1 MIYQPAVR
9 SFSGLAYSKFAAIEG
24 ASPRGGDQGSGGDLS
39 LLAVFPGR
47 ERPHDVAPGRI
58 EGPNS
63 VVSLVL
69 DLHQHERGINVLVGL
84 RIELNSLP
92 RVDNL
97 VTGNVRCQKSLH
109 DRFGICG
116 FGPVERVSQ
125 HEGSRET
132 TGGVVTHWNVVLF
145 LV

>member
-69 DLHQHERGINVLVGL
+69 DLPNAIRIASKISRPINESFDVFAEC
-84 RIELNSLP
+84 R
-92 RVDNL
+92 RAY
-97 VTGNVRCQKSLH
+97 
-109 DRFGICG
+109 
-116 FGPVERVSQ
+116 
-125 HEGSRET
+125 
-132 TGGVVTHWNVVLF
+132 
-145 LV
+145 